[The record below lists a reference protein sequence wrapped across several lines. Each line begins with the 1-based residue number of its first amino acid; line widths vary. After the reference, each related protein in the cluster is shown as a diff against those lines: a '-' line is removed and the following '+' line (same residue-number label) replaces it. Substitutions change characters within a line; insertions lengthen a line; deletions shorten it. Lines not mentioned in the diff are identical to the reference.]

1 MPMTIYLDVLLLSN
15 LWADYALLR
24 TAARLTHTPL
34 GTKRGLLGA
43 MTGAVSALTILLPP
57 LPLIFC
63 LGMRVLLAVVICA
76 AAFGIRNPRHLLR
89 QTAAFLTVSLFFC
102 GILYL
107 LAELRKPSGWYA
119 QNTVIYADISL
130 MTLLGGTAAASG
142 ISVLLARRNASAPQK
157 SYRLHLR
164 IGGTDHLLP
173 ALADTGNLLRDAF
186 TGKPVVIC
194 PASAFPEWLQ
204 QYPDAEAAAASC
216 KGFRMLPVQ
225 SVTGQRLL
233 PAFQPDYAAVQRADT
248 QSEQPVD
255 VLIALTAEAGTP
267 AVIPACCIR

>member
-34 GTKRGLLGA
+34 GAKRGLAGA
-43 MTGAVSALTILLPP
+43 LTGAASALTILLPP
-57 LPLIFC
+57 LPLPIC
-63 LGMRVLLAVVICA
+63 LGMRVLLALIICA
-76 AAFGIRNPRHLLR
+76 VAFGIRNPRHLLR
-89 QTAAFLTVSLFFC
+89 QTAVFLAVSLFFC

-107 LAELRKPSGWYA
+107 LATLRKPSGWYQ

-130 MTLLGGTAAASG
+130 MTLLLGTAAASG

-157 SYRLHLR
+157 GYRLHLR
-164 IGGTDHLLP
+164 IGGQDYLLP

-194 PASAFPEWLQ
+194 PVSAFPAWLQ
-204 QYPDAEAAAASC
+204 QYPDAESAAASC

-233 PAFQPDYAAVQRADT
+233 PAFQPAYAAVQQAESR
-248 QSEQPVD
+248 SEQPVD
-255 VLIALTAEAGTP
+255 VLIALTSETGTP
-267 AVIPACCIR
+267 AVIPAYCIR

>member
-34 GTKRGLLGA
+34 GTKRGLAGA
-43 MTGAVSALTILLPP
+43 LTGAASALTILLPP
-57 LPLIFC
+57 LPLPVC
-63 LGMRVLLAVVICA
+63 LGMRMLLALAVCA

-89 QTAAFLTVSLFFC
+89 QTAVFLAVSLFFC
-102 GILYL
+102 GFLYL
-107 LAELRKPSGWYA
+107 LAMLRKPSGWYV
-119 QNTVIYADISL
+119 QNAVIYADISM
-130 MTLLGGTAAASG
+130 MTLLLGTAAASAV
-142 ISVLLARRNASAPQK
+142 SVLLARRNASAPQK
-157 SYRLHLR
+157 GYSLHLR
-164 IGGTDHLLP
+164 IGGNDHVLP

-194 PASAFPEWLQ
+194 PASAFPEWLR
-204 QYPDAEAAAASC
+204 QYPDAESAAASC

-233 PAFQPDYAAVQRADT
+233 PAFQPEYAAVQRAESR
-248 QSEQPVD
+248 SEQPVD
-255 VLIALTAEAGTP
+255 VLIALTAEVGTP